1 MRILAAVQAIFAL
14 AFTLFGLLT
23 LFGIGIT
30 GLLFLV
36 PGIVFAV
43 TAGVVAE
50 ESRAAAIVAL
60 AVDAVLAW
68 FAASKLAALF
78 AWGTANDTLHETV
91 IVIEHPG
98 LLDYLL
104 PAVALVLVGIGVFA
118 VVMDWRTLK
127 NASRF

>member
-14 AFTLFGLLT
+14 AFTLFGLVT

-30 GLLFLV
+30 GLLFLI

-43 TAGVVAE
+43 TAGIVAE
-50 ESRAAAIVAL
+50 QSRAAAVVAL

-68 FAASKLAALF
+68 FAARKLASLV
-78 AWGTANDTLHETV
+78 AWGASGSTLHETV
-91 IVIEHPG
+91 IAANNPR
-98 LLDYLL
+98 LFDYLP
-104 PAVALVLVGIGVFA
+104 PAAALVLVGIGALA

-127 NASRF
+127 NAAWF

>member
-1 MRILAAVQAIFAL
+1 MRVLAAVQALFAL
-14 AFTLFGLLT
+14 AFTLFGLVA

-30 GLLFLV
+30 GLLFLI

-43 TAGVVAE
+43 TAGVAAE
-50 ESRAAAIVAL
+50 ESRAAAVVAL

-68 FAASKLAALF
+68 FAAHKLAALF
-78 AWGTANDTLHETV
+78 AGGGTSGTLQ
-91 IVIEHPG
+91 
-98 LLDYLL
+98 LRDYLP

-127 NASRF
+127 NAAWF

>member
-14 AFTLFGLLT
+14 AFTLFGLMT

-30 GLLFLV
+30 GLLFLI

-43 TAGVVAE
+43 TAGVAAE
-50 ESRAAAIVAL
+50 ESRAAAIMAL

-68 FAASKLAALF
+68 FAARKLAALF
-78 AWGTANDTLHETV
+78 AWGATNGTLNETV
-91 IVIEHPG
+91 IAVKPPG
-98 LLDYLL
+98 LFDYLP
-104 PAVALVLVGIGVFA
+104 PAAALVLVGIGVLA

-127 NASRF
+127 NAAWF

>member
-14 AFTLFGLLT
+14 AFTLFGLVT

-30 GLLFLV
+30 GLLFLI

-50 ESRAAAIVAL
+50 ESRAAAAMAL

-68 FAASKLAALF
+68 FAMRTLAAIFAAAAANSKLHESVIAAK
-78 AWGTANDTLHETV
+78 N
-91 IVIEHPG
+91 PG
-98 LLDYLL
+98 LLDYLP
-104 PAVALVLVGIGVFA
+104 PAAALVLVGVGALA
-118 VVMDWRTLK
+118 VMLDWRTLK
-127 NASRF
+127 NASWF

>member
-1 MRILAAVQAIFAL
+1 MRVLAAVQAIFAL
-14 AFTLFGLLT
+14 AFTLFGLVT

-30 GLLFLV
+30 GLLFLI

-43 TAGVVAE
+43 TAGVAAE
-50 ESRAAAIVAL
+50 QSRAAAIVAL

-78 AWGTANDTLHETV
+78 AWGATSGTLHEAV
-91 IVIEHPG
+91 IAGQRPG
-98 LLDYLL
+98 VFDYLP
-104 PAVALVLVGIGVFA
+104 PAAALVLVGIGALA

-127 NASRF
+127 NAAWF